1 VTDPGASRDRMP
13 DLAPDAADDVAVVA
27 KGGLIQIVG
36 QVTHRTLAFLFTVVA
51 VRAFGPA
58 GFGLYQVIV
67 QLLEF
72 LSQLGL
78 LGFNYAA
85 MRFIARARALGDPA
99 AVRGTIR
106 VSLTSTAITSGVI
119 VAVVVAAAG
128 PIADAFGGS
137 TAQQERFAS
146 LLRLGIL
153 FVPFFACM
161 QVYRYATQAYKTMVP
176 SVWVGNVLQPL
187 LRLIILLGLLLGGVG
202 VSAAVAGDVISMG
215 IAAVVAV
222 YVFRRVLTEEERDV
236 EAWAE
241 ARPIV
246 RFALPQSGSALLGLQ
261 ALGLGVI
268 LLGLLSSNEQAGLF
282 AIALALQGPA
292 DLTLSGIANI
302 WAPMVTDLYDQ
313 GQIGRLDS
321 LYKTIT
327 RWIATAALP
336 VSAAMV
342 IEAELFARI
351 LGGDKAVDAA
361 PIVAILAIGNV
372 FHTCTGPAASVLSMS
387 GRPGINFIDSLVAV
401 AIYALLGWLV
411 IPEHGAVGM
420 AWVHSAVTATL
431 NITRVIQSKLLV
443 RVQPF
448 GRSLLKPAVATLFGV
463 AAVLAWKLPAPDG
476 VAFSVAG
483 LVIGSGVYLAVL
495 RVFGVDAEERYVW
508 ELLKARATRVGR
520 VGSSDVS

>member
-1 VTDPGASRDRMP
+1 MSRDPMN
-13 DLAPDAADDVAVVA
+13 DLAPGTAGDVATVA

-36 QVTHRTLAFLFTVVA
+36 QIAHRTLAFFFTLVA
-51 VRAFGPA
+51 ARVLGPA

-85 MRFIARARALGDPA
+85 MRFIARARALGDLA
-99 AVRGTIR
+99 AVRGTLR

-119 VAVVVAAAG
+119 VIVVLITAD
-128 PIADAFGGS
+128 PIGRAFGGS
-137 TAQQERFAS
+137 AQQQERFAS

-161 QVYRYATQAYKTMVP
+161 QIYRYATQAYKTMTP
-176 SVWVGNVLQPL
+176 SVLVGNVLQPS
-187 LRLIILLGLLLGGVG
+187 LRLLLGIGLLLGGVG
-202 VSAAVAGDVISMG
+202 VAGAIGSDVVSMG
-215 IAAVVAV
+215 AAAIASV
-222 YVFRRVLTEEERDV
+222 YLFRRVLTDQERD
-236 EAWAE
+236 AAAQAE
-241 ARPIV
+241 AGPII
-246 RFALPQSGSALLGLQ
+246 RFALPQSGAALLGIQ
-261 ALGLGVI
+261 TLGLGII
-268 LLGLLSSNEQAGLF
+268 LLGLVSSNEQAGLF

-313 GQIGRLDS
+313 GEIERLDS

-342 IEAELFARI
+342 LEAEMFAQI
-351 LGGDKAVDAA
+351 LGGDEAIEAA

-372 FHTCTGPAASVLSMS
+372 FHTCTGTASSVLSMS
-387 GRPGINFIDSLVAV
+387 GRPGINFVDSLVAV

-411 IPEHGAVGM
+411 IPDHGAIGM
-420 AWVHSAVTATL
+420 AWVHSGVTAGL
-431 NITRVIQSKLLV
+431 NVTRVLQSKMIV
-443 RVQPF
+443 GVQPF
-448 GRSLLKPAVATLFGV
+448 GRSLLKPGIATVAGILTV
-463 AAVLAWKLPAPDG
+463 TVWKVVTPEG
-476 VAFSVAG
+476 IAFSIGG
-483 LVIGSGVYLAVL
+483 LLVGSCAYLGVLKG
-495 RVFGVDAEERYVW
+495 FGVDAEERYVW
-508 ELLKARATRVGR
+508 SLLKARAVRLRRVR
-520 VGSSDVS
+520 STHDV